1 MKTTCI
7 NRKTKITSVAAAV
20 ALLGLGVIQT
30 QAQSVLFNF
39 TDGTSDGW
47 ANAGFGASPI
57 ATVQNIGG
65 NNYISIPLGGFQV
78 ANVTSGYA
86 GNLSTFTATMAA
98 AAANPAG
105 YDISYNYYI
114 NTANFVGATYL
125 QVGTFVNSG
134 SGYYQ
139 QDYGSPNE
147 LQLNG
152 TQLASGGVFQG
163 SVTINLAAVGYAIPA
178 ADTFFRLGLI
188 ENGNGTGVSVDFTDI
203 SVSPVVAVP
212 EPASFGL
219 CGLVLA
225 GGTALLR
232 RRKA

>member
-7 NRKTKITSVAAAV
+7 NSKTIITSLAAAV
-20 ALLGLGVIQT
+20 VLVGFGAIQA
-30 QAQSVLFNF
+30 QAQSVTFNF

-47 ANAGFGASPI
+47 ANAGFGSSPS
-57 ATVQNIGG
+57 AAVQNIGG
-65 NNYISIPLGGFQV
+65 NNYISLPLGGFQV
-78 ANVTSGYA
+78 ANVASGYA

-105 YDISYNYYI
+105 YDISYNYYV
-114 NTANFVGATYL
+114 NTAGFTGSTFL
-125 QVGTFVNSG
+125 QLGLFVNSG
-134 SGYYQ
+134 SGAYY

-147 LQLNG
+147 VQLSG
-152 TQLASGGVFQG
+152 AQIATGGVFLGQ
-163 SVTINLAAVGYAIPA
+163 VTINMAAVGFNLPA
-178 ADTFFRLGLI
+178 ADTFFRLGFV
-188 ENGNGTGVSVDFTDI
+188 ENANGTGVSADFTDI
-203 SVSPVVAVP
+203 SVYPVTAVP